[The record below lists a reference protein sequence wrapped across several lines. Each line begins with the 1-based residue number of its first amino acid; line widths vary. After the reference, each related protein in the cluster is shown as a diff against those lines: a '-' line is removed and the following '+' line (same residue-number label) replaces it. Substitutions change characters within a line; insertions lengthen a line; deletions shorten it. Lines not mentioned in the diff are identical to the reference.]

1 MSRKKYLTRR
11 RTSSEFTESTESDTT
26 SVNEHRP
33 STDTSAASMVKS
45 SIVSIISSDHGLTA
59 LSASATVKTD
69 SAKPDV
75 DMDNSNE
82 ITNAQRD

>member
-1 MSRKKYLTRR
+1 M
-11 RTSSEFTESTESDTT
+11 
-26 SVNEHRP
+26 NEHRP
-33 STDTSAASMVKS
+33 STDTSEASMVKS
-45 SIVSIISSDHGLTA
+45 SIVSIFSSEHGLIA
-59 LSASATVKTD
+59 LSTSAPVKTD